1 MGSGGSGRACK
12 VYLGSTVQGVS
23 QPKMKADGHGLAVQ
37 IRTLDLRCLHARQ
50 AKDAFLFR
58 AGTGPCRRW
67 V

>member
-23 QPKMKADGHGLAVQ
+23 QSKMKVDGHGRAVQ

-58 AGTGPCRRW
+58 AGIELCREW